1 VSPRPRLTD
10 EETDEHASRLVEA
23 AFRVIAATGDTD
35 PPVRPILREAGLS
48 RQAFYRCF
56 GSKSELMA
64 AVSAEGRRL
73 LADYLAARMERAGTP
88 EAKVRAWVGGVMRQ
102 AEVARAAER
111 TRPFIVSLGR
121 RGAGDAAEFGET
133 EPMLTGLL
141 KDALV
146 EGTRCGA
153 WESSDPAGDA
163 QIIHD
168 FVMASLS
175 RHLLLGVPPTRATT
189 KALAD
194 FAVRALGVVAAPDLR
209 P

>member
-1 VSPRPRLTD
+1 MSPRPRLTN
-10 EETDEHASRLVEA
+10 EETDEHARRLVEA
-23 AFRVIAATGDTD
+23 AFRVIAATGDAD
-35 PPVRPILREAGLS
+35 PPVRPILREANLS

-73 LADYLAARMERAGTP
+73 LADYLAGRMERASTP

-111 TRPFIVSLGR
+111 TRPFIVYLGQR
-121 RGAGDAAEFGET
+121 GDANPEEFGES
-133 EPMLTGLL
+133 ERMLTSPLREAIA
-141 KDALV
+141 D
-146 EGTRCGA
+146 GTRSGA
-153 WESSDPAGDA
+153 WESPDPAIDA

-168 FVMASLS
+168 YVMASLS
-175 RHLLLGVPPTRATT
+175 RHLLLGVPPARATT

-194 FAVRALGVVAAPDLR
+194 FAVRALGPVATPYLR